1 MCKIAEVD
9 RGPVPAPSSPPY
21 SKNLPV
27 NPGTTAPD
35 APQEPLPPGPVIN
48 CSDFTSPLD
57 YNAQLSPSYK
67 LSQLTTQVA
76 LSDARVKIIP
86 QVGLTDIQIAC
97 SLKNVANN
105 ILEPLLKKYPGFVI
119 TSGFRIFKGANSSG
133 NVSQH
138 CKGEA
143 VDLQWVK
150 PPTSWG
156 AYHLEIAQWAAAN
169 LPFDQI
175 ILEHSTSP
183 RLWIHISHTTNNR
196 AEKKSMKM
204 VNGKAAYE
212 PGFKTYYA

>member
-1 MCKIAEVD
+1 MCKIAQVD
-9 RGPVPAPSSPPY
+9 RGPVPAPSTPPK
-21 SKNLPV
+21 SLPE
-27 NPGTTAPD
+27 NPGTNAPD
-35 APQEPLPPGPVIN
+35 APPEVLPPGPVIN

-67 LSQLTTQVA
+67 LSQLTTQVV
-76 LSDARVKIIP
+76 LPDARKKIIP
-86 QVGLTDIQIAC
+86 QVGLTDVQIAC

-105 ILEPLLKKYPGFVI
+105 ILEPLLKKYPGFII
-119 TSGFRIFKGANSSG
+119 TSGFRVFSGANDSG
-133 NVSQH
+133 NISQH

-143 VDLQWVK
+143 VDIQWTK

-175 ILEHSTSP
+175 ILEHSNSP
-183 RLWIHISHTTNNR
+183 RLWVHISHTTNNR
-196 AEKKSMKM
+196 AEKKTMRK
-204 VNGKAAYE
+204 VNNRYVYE